1 MIPITRPEQD
11 TCEHTTSDDLTQQ
24 PLCDGSSG
32 QIALS
37 QPEMEMRVIV
47 NFNTEYATE
56 LYQQQIYL
64 PEDLSPLTLPSL
76 VSK

>member
-24 PLCDGSSG
+24 SLYDDSSG

-37 QPEMEMRVIV
+37 QLEMEMWVIV
-47 NFNTEYATE
+47 NFNIEYSIN